1 MTAEPAPT
9 RRVEI
14 TLHKPWYA
22 LWAGVRPT
30 LVVGGRGQ
38 PAQWGLGTWQLP
50 ADAPVTVGVY
60 LFNRLWR
67 FGRAEVT
74 LDPTEPPALRY
85 RAPVLAVLPGR
96 IARAPGA
103 DSAR

>member
-1 MTAEPAPT
+1 MAEHPPT

-30 LVVGGRGQ
+30 LVVAGRGQ

-50 ADAPVTVGVY
+50 ADVPVTVGVY

-67 FGRAEVT
+67 FGRAEIT
-74 LDPTEPPALRY
+74 LDPAEPPALRY

-96 IARAPGA
+96 LGGAPGTR
-103 DSAR
+103 SPR